1 MVILIKMAQFG
12 KNRFIL
18 CNVMHNNVDYLRL
31 AKFNAISSQPTLWDT
46 TNDNSESEELA
57 CRYMQVN

>member
-1 MVILIKMAQFG
+1 
-12 KNRFIL
+12 
-18 CNVMHNNVDYLRL
+18 MHNNVDYLPL